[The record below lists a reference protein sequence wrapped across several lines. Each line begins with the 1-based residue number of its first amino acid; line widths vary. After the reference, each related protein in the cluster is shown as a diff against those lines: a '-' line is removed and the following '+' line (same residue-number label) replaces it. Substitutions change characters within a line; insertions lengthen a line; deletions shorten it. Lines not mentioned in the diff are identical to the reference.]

1 LKTQRSKTGIAV
13 LAAGLFVTADVTYQL
28 VQHDNPIA
36 LIVAVAMS
44 ILSNSLWMAARFTKS
59 AEQAASPTAGA

>member
-1 LKTQRSKTGIAV
+1 LKSKRSKTGLAV

-28 VQHDNPIA
+28 VQHDTPIA

-44 ILSNSLWMAARFTKS
+44 VLSNALWMAARFTKP
-59 AEQAASPTAGA
+59 AEQAANTTAGA